1 MMTSSNGNIIR
12 VTGPLCGEF
21 TGLGEFP
28 AQMPVT
34 RNFDAFF
41 DLRLNKCLSKQ
52 PRGWWSETPLWSLWR
67 HGNGL
72 RVPSVI
78 EKHPALA
85 AYCFFGNCLATLHI
99 LLRSLHHSI
108 PWPLNTSS
116 SLQWR
121 HNGHDSAS
129 NDQPHD
135 CLFNRLFRRRSK
147 NTSKLRVTSLCAGN
161 SPGTGEFPAQM
172 ASNAENTFENVV
184 FKIKL
189 FCLGLNVWLV
199 LDPLILHH
207 SITCGAH
214 TIGGSNKNDC
224 RLSAQTCPYIRF
236 FYGYF
241 AFYVYDTNSIF
252 PVLIDCFTER
262 NLVYICRLSICDGY

>member
-1 MMTSSNGNIIR
+1 MNNSYIYIYHVN
-12 VTGPLCGEF
+12 VTQTVPDISPL
-21 TGLGEFP
+21 
-28 AQMPVT
+28 MPMHQ
-34 RNFDAFF
+34 D
-41 DLRLNKCLSKQ
+41 
-52 PRGWWSETPLWSLWR
+52 PLL
-67 HGNGL
+67 
-72 RVPSVI
+72 V
-78 EKHPALA
+78 
-85 AYCFFGNCLATLHI
+85 GNCLPTLHI
-99 LLRSLHHSI
+99 LLRLLHHSF

-135 CLFNRLFRRRSK
+135 FLLNRLFRRRSK
-147 NTSKLRVTSLCAGN
+147 NTSKLRVTGLCAGN

-172 ASNAENTFENVV
+172 ASNAENTFESVV

-214 TIGGSNKNDC
+214 TIDGSNKNDC

-241 AFYVYDTNSIF
+241 AIYVYDTNSIF
-252 PVLIDCFTER
+252 PVWIDCFTER
-262 NLVYICRLSICDGY
+262 NLVYICRWSICDGY